1 MIKKLISLL
10 SIILTMILSFTI
22 TGCDNK
28 SNGKYVPLEEESLPL
43 GRYAETLELTVGQM
57 VSTNNYVDGEKA
69 SDNVI
74 YKLLGEVMNIDIQS
88 QYSAMIGTAY
98 DYQLNLAMVNDNLPD
113 MFFCSQSQLSDLIE
127 QEMVEDLTEAY
138 EKYASP
144 ALRLA
149 MEYSYTGDI
158 SVWNNGNPTISKT
171 PEVLETAKYNGK
183 LYGIP
188 FLDDLFSNCPLMWI
202 RLDWLKEYA
211 KANNITYSSEE
222 ELLPKNFQEYLDI
235 VDYFANG
242 DPDHNSKKDTYG
254 IALGVNAKNLQ
265 GIANVYG
272 AYPGYYVK
280 DKEGNYVYGTEDEN
294 LIPVLEL
301 LRGYYNDGVID
312 KNSALDGQLLK
323 QALAAGSIGSFLGE
337 FWSIMSYGL
346 GDAYLID
353 QKVDWIPWAIRDFDG
368 NVIKPLVPY
377 NVSNNSFY
385 CIREGFMNPEV
396 VIIFANHMVDR
407 YFSSDGELT
416 RKLYDLSKE
425 EKYKNVYFELEMYSP
440 FRMDAP
446 NKNIR
451 YAFDVQKALELNDPS
466 FLSLHEMTYYDRV
479 TAFLSD
485 PTGEGKMYY
494 PFYKIFA
501 KNGAY
506 YQLANYATYNYD
518 VDKNDLKVN
527 YLRPD
532 FYTIS
537 TNKMKEYSS
546 IIYDYEYQELVY
558 MITGKTPVTS
568 DVFAKFVDG
577 LNTKGMTEILEE
589 LNKK

>member
-1 MIKKLISLL
+1 MIKLKRLL
-10 SIILTMILSFTI
+10 SIILALILFIALTA
-22 TGCDNK
+22 CDKKENRD
-28 SNGKYVPLEEESLPL
+28 YVPLEEGTLPL
-43 GRYAETLELTVGQM
+43 GRYAETLNLTVGQM

-69 SDNVI
+69 SDNI
-74 YKLLGEVMNIDIQS
+74 MYRILGEVMNVNIES

-127 QEMVEDLTEAY
+127 QEMVADLTEAY

-158 SVWNNGNPTISKT
+158 SVWNNGSPTIERT
-171 PEVLETAKYNGK
+171 PAVLEAATYDGK

-188 FLDDLFSNCPLMWI
+188 FLDDLFSSCPLMWI

-211 KANNITYSSEE
+211 KEKGITYTDEA

-235 VDYFANG
+235 VEYFSFG
-242 DPDHNSKKDTYG
+242 DPDHNGKKDTYG
-254 IALGVNAKNLQ
+254 MALGFNTKNLQ

-272 AYPGYYVK
+272 AYPGYYLK
-280 DKEGNYVYGTEDEN
+280 DDAGNYIYGTEDEN

-301 LRGYYNDGVID
+301 LRGYYNNGVID

-323 QALAAGSIGSFLGE
+323 QALASGSIGTFLGE

-368 NVIKPLVPY
+368 NVIEPLVPY

-385 CIREGFMNPEV
+385 CIREGFNNPEV
-396 VIIFANHMVDR
+396 VIIFANHLVDR
-407 YFSSDGELT
+407 YFSDNGELT
-416 RKLYDLSKE
+416 NKIYELSQE
-425 EKYKNVYFELEMYSP
+425 EKYKNVFSEVEMYSP

-451 YAFDVQKALELNDPS
+451 YAFDVQKALELGDTS
-466 FLSLHEMTYYDRV
+466 FLSLHEKMYYERI
-479 TAFLSD
+479 TSYLAD

-494 PFYKIFA
+494 PYYKIFA

-506 YQLANYATYNYD
+506 YQLANYASYNYD
-518 VDKNDLKVN
+518 VNKNDLSVN
-527 YLRPD
+527 YKRPA

-537 TNKMKEYSS
+537 TEKMKEYSS
-546 IIYDYEYQELVY
+546 IISDYEYQELVY
-558 MITGKTPVTS
+558 MFTGKTPITKE
-568 DVFAKFVDG
+568 VFKAFVDG

-589 LNKK
+589 LNRK